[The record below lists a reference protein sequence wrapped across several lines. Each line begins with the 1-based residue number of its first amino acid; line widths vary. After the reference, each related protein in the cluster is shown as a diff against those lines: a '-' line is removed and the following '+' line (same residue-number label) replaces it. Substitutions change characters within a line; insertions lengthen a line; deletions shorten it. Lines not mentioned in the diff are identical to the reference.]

1 MGFFKTEKLNS
12 VKKFFQRF
20 YPYFA
25 SCGLV
30 LALYLALLVM
40 LKIYPFGEYSIA
52 SYDLSAQICPF
63 VEHIF
68 DVLKGRS
75 SLFYTHAIAGGADM
89 FGSLAYFIVSPFSP
103 LFLAFGEGMVA
114 EAAVLV
120 LGVKIVLLAFVG
132 TWFASTQFKIH
143 KIACACLGV
152 LYAYCGYMFVANTY
166 INWLDILL
174 YMPFLVWAFK
184 RFVAT
189 EKFWAFS
196 ALMAG
201 CVYASFSIA
210 CFSMFTVYPVLVAY
224 AFFCVEKE
232 KRLRFIA
239 YLSLAFVC
247 AILIALPVLL
257 PSLLS
262 FMRAG
267 RGGSLFTEMFYG
279 FSANGFNTDGYLKRW
294 VNSLEAKLSYVLS
307 DAVLVVLTF
316 VYFFRS
322 KLKTGLSR
330 FMLVAG
336 IFTLL
341 PTIVDESML
350 LMNMGSYLSYA
361 LRFGFLNAIY
371 FLGGA
376 CLGLNG
382 LELFKTEERR
392 SEFVGTEC
400 MEIGEPDSMK
410 IGKKTGAGLRRKNF
424 APLVYSI
431 LGGTLFIAAAIF
443 FAFDYH
449 LKAAVIFTDST
460 VANAVKSFSGRF
472 AHSIGG
478 IFAVGIFFVVV
489 LLILGSGI
497 VLKAARKIP
506 MRVVSLFAVALVVFH
521 AVFFNMVLVSGNR
534 SSQNIH
540 WGYYGDLAATLKE
553 MDDEDTPFYRIRD
566 YDNKYTANIGFE
578 GETYVFTAF
587 SSMLD
592 KNNFAVPVLFGY
604 SGNGK
609 NISRG
614 NGGNIFGDSL
624 QGYRYLLV
632 SSGSKKK
639 VEEKSWFKPVMV
651 EQNGESVP
659 LTKGGMYVYEN
670 RYVFPA
676 AFVVDGGEYRFVQE
690 NNSSL
695 NRTENQLALYHFLG
709 GDKSVTQITGSKIKA
724 LADDLWTRSGD
735 ISLSKNTIS
744 VNVSA
749 GQGKYL
755 MVSFVNID
763 GYQVRV
769 NGKSST
775 LVENDLN
782 FLCVPLDEGENVVE
796 FTYNTPYDDYIFL
809 SLLISVLGVAFVV
822 LFMKDGRRFQKCE
835 KTVGVMGI
843 ALAGA
848 VTAFFFVF
856 PTGVFIVKLMT
867 MLIGLF

>member
-1 MGFFKTEKLNS
+1 MGFCKTEKLNK
-12 VKKFFQRF
+12 VKSFFQKF

-30 LALYLALLVM
+30 LALYLALLIM
-40 LKIYPFGEYSIA
+40 SEIYPFGDYSIA

-63 VEHIF
+63 IEHIF

-75 SLFYTHAIAGGADM
+75 SLFYSHAIAGGADM

-120 LGVKIVLLAFVG
+120 LGLKIVLLAFVG
-132 TWFASTQFKIH
+132 TWFASTQFHIH
-143 KIACACLGV
+143 KIACACVGV
-152 LYAYCGYMFVANTY
+152 LYAYCGYTFVANTY

-184 RFVAT
+184 RLVQT

-224 AFFCVEKE
+224 AFFCIEKD

-239 YLSLAFVC
+239 YLSLSFVC
-247 AILIALPVLL
+247 AILIALPILL

-279 FSANGFNTDGYLKRW
+279 FSENGFNTDGYLTKW
-294 VNSLEAKLSYVLS
+294 VNSLEAKLSYILS

-322 KLKTGLSR
+322 KLKTGLSK

-371 FLGGA
+371 FTGGA

-382 LELFKTEERR
+382 LELFKSEEKY
-392 SEFVGTEC
+392 SELIGAEC
-400 MEIGEPDSMK
+400 VEIGEPDLSK
-410 IGKKTGAGLRRKNF
+410 TPKKVGAGIRRKNF
-424 APLVYSI
+424 APLIYGI
-431 LGGTLFIAAAIF
+431 LCGVLFVAAAIF

-449 LKAAVIFTDST
+449 IKIADAFTDST
-460 VANAVKSFSGRF
+460 VANAIKSFSGRF

-478 IFAVGIFFVVV
+478 IFAVGIFFGVV
-489 LLILGSGI
+489 LLIFGSGI
-497 VLKAARKIP
+497 ALKAAGKLP
-506 MRVVSLFAVALVVFH
+506 MRMVSLFAVALVVFH
-521 AVFFNMVLVSGNR
+521 AVFFNMVLVSDNR
-534 SSQNIH
+534 SSQNIN
-540 WGYYGDLAATLKE
+540 WGYYGDLVATIKE
-553 MDDEDTPFYRIRD
+553 IEDEDTPLYRVRD

-578 GETYVFTAF
+578 GESYVFTAF

-592 KNNFAVPVLFGY
+592 KNNFAAPVLFGY

-614 NGGNIFGDSL
+614 NGGNIFG
-624 QGYRYLLV
+624 
-632 SSGSKKK
+632 
-639 VEEKSWFKPVMV
+639 EIT
-651 EQNGESVP
+651 P
-659 LTKGGMYVYEN
+659 L
-670 RYVFPA
+670 
-676 AFVVDGGEYRFVQE
+676 
-690 NNSSL
+690 
-695 NRTENQLALYHFLG
+695 
-709 GDKSVTQITGSKIKA
+709 
-724 LADDLWTRSGD
+724 
-735 ISLSKNTIS
+735 
-744 VNVSA
+744 
-749 GQGKYL
+749 
-755 MVSFVNID
+755 
-763 GYQVRV
+763 
-769 NGKSST
+769 
-775 LVENDLN
+775 
-782 FLCVPLDEGENVVE
+782 
-796 FTYNTPYDDYIFL
+796 
-809 SLLISVLGVAFVV
+809 
-822 LFMKDGRRFQKCE
+822 RR
-835 KTVGVMGI
+835 
-843 ALAGA
+843 
-848 VTAFFFVF
+848 
-856 PTGVFIVKLMT
+856 
-867 MLIGLF
+867 

>member
-1 MGFFKTEKLNS
+1 MEFCKTEKLNR
-12 VKKFFQRF
+12 VKDFFKNR
-20 YPYFA
+20 YPYFL

-30 LALYLALLVM
+30 FALYFALLVM
-40 LKIYPFGEYSIA
+40 YKIYPFGEYSIA

-63 VEHIF
+63 IEHVF
-68 DVLKGRS
+68 DALKGRS

-120 LGVKIVLLAFVG
+120 LGLKIILLAFVG
-132 TWFASTQFKIH
+132 TWFASTQFNINRL
-143 KIACACLGV
+143 ACACVGV

-184 RFVAT
+184 RFVKT
-189 EKFWAFS
+189 GKFWAFS

-201 CVYASFSIA
+201 CIYASFSIA
-210 CFSMFTVYPVLVAY
+210 CFSMFTVYPVLVLY
-224 AFFCVEKE
+224 AFFCIEKDR
-232 KRLRFIA
+232 RLKFIA
-239 YLSLAFVC
+239 YLSLSFVC
-247 AILIALPVLL
+247 AILIALPILL

-279 FSANGFNTDGYLKRW
+279 FSKDGFNTNGYLTRW
-294 VNSLEAKLSYVLS
+294 VNSLEAKLSYILS

-322 KLKTGLSR
+322 KLKTGLSK

-336 IFTLL
+336 VFTLL

-371 FLGGA
+371 FMGGA
-376 CLGLNG
+376 CLGLDG
-382 LELFKTEERR
+382 LELFPKGASEGGLSCAERVEFDGANSTEFGKT
-392 SEFVGTEC
+392 
-400 MEIGEPDSMK
+400 
-410 IGKKTGAGLRRKNF
+410 TGACLCRKNIF
-424 APLVYSI
+424 PLVYGVLAGI
-431 LGGTLFIAAAIF
+431 VFVGAAIF

-449 LKAAVIFTDST
+449 IKVAEIFTDTT
-460 VANAVKSFSGRF
+460 VANAIKSFSGRF

-478 IFAVGIFFVVV
+478 IFAVAIFAGVVT
-489 LLILGSGI
+489 LILGSGI
-497 VLKAARKIP
+497 ALKSAGKLP
-506 MRVVSLFAVALVVFH
+506 MRMVSLFAVALVVFH
-521 AVFFNMVLVSGNR
+521 AVFFNMTLVAGNR

-540 WGYYGDLAATLKE
+540 WGYYGDLVATIKAQ
-553 MDDEDTPFYRIRD
+553 DDEDTPFYRIRD

-578 GETYVFTAF
+578 GESYVFTAF

-592 KNNFAVPVLFGY
+592 KNNFSVPVLFGY

-624 QGYRYLLV
+624 LGYKYLLV
-632 SSGSKKK
+632 SSSSKKN
-639 VEEKSWFKPVMV
+639 VEQKNAFEPVMV
-651 EQNGESVP
+651 EQNGEFVH

-670 RYVFPA
+670 KYVFPA
-676 AFVVDGGEYRFVQE
+676 AFVVDNSEYRFTCE
-690 NNSSL
+690 NNSSA
-695 NRTENQLALYHFLG
+695 NRMKNQLALYHFLG
-709 GDKSVTQITGSKIKA
+709 GDQTVTKLIGKNIED
-724 LADDLWTRSGD
+724 LAKDLRTRSGN
-735 ISLSKNTIS
+735 IELSKNSIS
-744 VNVSA
+744 VDVSA
-749 GQGKYL
+749 RRGQYL
-755 MVSFVNID
+755 MLSFIGIE

-769 NGKSST
+769 NGQPAT
-775 LVENDLN
+775 LLENDLN
-782 FLCVPLDEGENVVE
+782 FLCVALEEGENVVE
-796 FTYNTPYDDYIFL
+796 FTYNTPYDDYIYL
-809 SLLISVLGVAFVV
+809 SLLVSVLAIGFVV
-822 LFMKDGRRFQKCE
+822 VMLMDGRLFPKME
-835 KTVGVMGI
+835 KVVGVMGV

-848 VTAFFFVF
+848 VTVFFFVF
-856 PTGVFIVKLMT
+856 PTGVFIAKLFS
-867 MLIGLF
+867 MLIGIF